1 MYKLNGFR
9 DLEQIAKFLG
19 SSATNNMVINEVV
32 FDSRQAK
39 KNSLFI
45 PLKGEQFDGEEF
57 VQDCLNRG
65 AACLSMN
72 TYEGAVI
79 QVPNVYTALLK
90 LAQQKL
96 ENLSPVTFFITGS
109 YGKTTIKDML
119 KFFIGADCH
128 ATSSNENNEFGI
140 PFTILSM
147 PESAKFL
154 VVECGARK
162 QWDFEEISS
171 ILKCDVFILTGI
183 AGNHLETF
191 GSIKEIENTKL
202 QLRHSLRN
210 QDNFIDGRI
219 IQETNYERFNKLLV
233 EQALSLINLEKEIH
247 DDDFVPSSGRGN
259 EIQLYEGKIIDHT
272 YNASPHTMIST
283 ASKYD
288 PKETI
293 LILGDMAELGDT
305 EDKLHLSTLNE
316 LKEYQIFVTGNIFK
330 KVFSKADS
338 KQLTYFQGITD
349 FPKDIFVKLLKEG
362 KNLYFKGSRSSK
374 MENYIE
380 ALIND

>member
-72 TYEGAVI
+72 SHEGAVI

-162 QWDFEEISS
+162 QGAN
-171 ILKCDVFILTGI
+171 GI
-183 AGNHLETF
+183 HLP
-191 GSIKEIENTKL
+191 L
-202 QLRHSLRN
+202 
-210 QDNFIDGRI
+210 
-219 IQETNYERFNKLLV
+219 
-233 EQALSLINLEKEIH
+233 
-247 DDDFVPSSGRGN
+247 
-259 EIQLYEGKIIDHT
+259 
-272 YNASPHTMIST
+272 
-283 ASKYD
+283 
-288 PKETI
+288 
-293 LILGDMAELGDT
+293 
-305 EDKLHLSTLNE
+305 
-316 LKEYQIFVTGNIFK
+316 
-330 KVFSKADS
+330 
-338 KQLTYFQGITD
+338 
-349 FPKDIFVKLLKEG
+349 
-362 KNLYFKGSRSSK
+362 
-374 MENYIE
+374 
-380 ALIND
+380 